1 MSGSACTGRRLDQR
15 EEQALRTERIDG
27 RLGARLA
34 IATGAALLLAAASG
48 PARADDAGPGHT
60 AMPAQR
66 LAPGTTAALVPPAA
80 GEIRWTKIA
89 VRAKPSQSA
98 PVIAVFNQFRPDF
111 RLRVVL
117 AIGEHVDMKGKRWL
131 KIAVPGRPNG
141 QRGWVAAAGLSLTP
155 MRREIRIDRS
165 DRQLEL
171 WEGEKLLLGA
181 RVAVGKPGAETPLG
195 LFYITS
201 KFVPDAPILGA
212 YALET
217 SGYSKL
223 SDWPGGGVVGIHGTP
238 WPWLLGQAVSH
249 GCVRVH
255 NAKILRLRTLAPVGT
270 PIRITA

>member
-1 MSGSACTGRRLDQR
+1 MVAPDGTAPR
-15 EEQALRTERIDG
+15 QAKEHALQTERING
-27 RLGARLA
+27 RIGAGLA
-34 IATGAALLLAAASG
+34 LATVAALLLAAASS
-48 PARADDAGPGHT
+48 PARADDAGPGHVAT
-60 AMPAQR
+60 PAQQ

-89 VRAKPSQSA
+89 VRAKPSRSA

-111 RLRVVL
+111 REQVLL
-117 AIGEHVDMKGKRWL
+117 AIGEHIDRKGKRWL
-131 KIAVPGRPNG
+131 KITVPGRPNG
-141 QRGWVAAAGLSLTP
+141 RRGWVAAAGLSLTP

-171 WEGEKLLLGA
+171 WQGERLLLGA
-181 RVAVGKPGAETPLG
+181 RVAVGRPGMETPLG

-249 GCVRVH
+249 GCVRMH
-255 NAKILRLRTLAPVGT
+255 NAKILQLRKLAPVGT